1 MSLDSNYCYCYCYYR
16 WEVELLWLTLA
27 LTPLA
32 RVCFSAYPQ
41 RQTPKEQG
49 KEQGKGRINEWK
61 GIRKDNRPPYYG
73 LLVSTSLIPR
83 AQTTMYCF

>member
-1 MSLDSNYCYCYCYYR
+1 MFVMKFQCREYINHRWMDQFGSYLMAYLIYINLYCYCYYR

-49 KEQGKGRINEWK
+49 KGRNKE
-61 GIRKDNRPPYYG
+61 R
-73 LLVSTSLIPR
+73 
-83 AQTTMYCF
+83 